1 MKMSPTA
8 AFLLDVALTTLLFV
22 GIVAYIKKHLK
33 TLLLELCGTT
43 ERASFW
49 LAFSNVALVLVP
61 LIFALDYKL
70 EFGPEKTAIFEM
82 ATQLKYALVGFVI
95 TLCSLALILFRFIPR
110 DKNNLA
116 VGSDARGH
124 G

>member
-1 MKMSPTA
+1 MTPTM
-8 AFLLDVALTTLLFV
+8 AFLVDVGLVAVLSV
-22 GIVAYIKKHLK
+22 GLVAYVKTHLNS
-33 TLLLELCGTT
+33 LLIELCGTA

-61 LIFALDYKL
+61 LIFALDYKPEL
-70 EFGPEKTAIFEM
+70 GPERTAIFEM

-110 DKNNLA
+110 DKNNLEA
-116 VGSDARGH
+116 AAHR
-124 G
+124 

>member
-1 MKMSPTA
+1 MRISPST
-8 AFLLDVALTTLLFV
+8 AFLLDIALAAVLFV
-22 GIVAYIKKHLK
+22 GIVVYVKKHLR
-33 TLLLELCGTT
+33 TLLIELCGTT
-43 ERASFW
+43 ERANFW
-49 LAFSNVALVLVP
+49 LAFSNVTLVLVP
-61 LIFALDYKL
+61 LIFALDYK
-70 EFGPEKTAIFEM
+70 P
-82 ATQLKYALVGFVI
+82 QLKYALVGFVI